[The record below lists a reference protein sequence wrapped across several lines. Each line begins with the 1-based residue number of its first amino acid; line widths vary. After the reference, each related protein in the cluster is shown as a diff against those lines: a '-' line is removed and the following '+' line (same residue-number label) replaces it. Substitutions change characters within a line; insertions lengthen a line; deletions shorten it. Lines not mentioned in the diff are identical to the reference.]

1 MYIYNLYSHVHILR
15 NAKCHTRKS
24 KHKKLNEQIVY
35 EHTDAEVITVYILKH
50 KHVPCTSSQ
59 KLFIDFED
67 TCTKC
72 FHRVAIHKR
81 DTCNRWAKYC
91 TWCRLFVREAA
102 HEVGCLWYSCAYST
116 WYILQYLVKRFSAF
130 TYELEIKEEDHDD
143 DDADRESRWNTQRF
157 TTITAKLESRARYC
171 NVYACRFACL

>member
-91 TWCRLFVREAA
+91 TWCRLHAMQAA
-102 HEVGCLWYSCAYST
+102 RGAGCT
-116 WYILQYLVKRFSAF
+116 WYRLHVMQAVR
-130 TYELEIKEEDHDD
+130 
-143 DDADRESRWNTQRF
+143 DAGCSWCRLFVMQ
-157 TTITAKLESRARYC
+157 AARDAVCSVMEAVHEAGYSWYRLY
-171 NVYACRFACL
+171 VQ